1 MKKLRQQRG
10 ESIAETLLAVLLI
23 GLCTA
28 FFVTAVVTGVRLN
41 EQAKALDRKYT
52 QQLNSAERG
61 DYPSEEK
68 YAELSYTIEDI
79 SRTDTIVIGY
89 TGEGGD
95 SLWAFRRKIN

>member
-41 EQAKALDRKYT
+41 EQAKALDQKYT
-52 QQLNSAERG
+52 RQLNSAERG
-61 DYPSEEK
+61 ETPSEEK
-68 YAELSYTIEDI
+68 YAVLISYTIKDI
-79 SRTDTIVIGY
+79 SRTDTIDIGY

-95 SLWAFRRKIN
+95 SLWAFRENN